1 MLIRYKMSKT
11 KDYKEIK
18 NRFYT
23 LIQDETELGI
33 VTALHWYK
41 TLNLKKISIMI
52 NKPES
57 TSLRYIR
64 KLKDQGIIV
73 FDSEKSEDSWGKFYK
88 LSSHSKTIYDEYMQA
103 IDYQLETYAE
113 EFKEFKS
120 LSEKKLTEQV
130 LKELFKPEKLASI
143 PASQSYF
150 NFVSNLQNV
159 MINETINEVKEIA
172 KLIEEKGKDIIV
184 ENIIVSP
191 MDMSVYVSAIKIS
204 KWKHVFMMNELIF
217 SFLDQIDKLKK
228 EIEEE
233 MDKEKI
239 PEDQRS
245 TQFLNIFTGNLDV
258 SFKFEG

>member
-1 MLIRYKMSKT
+1 MSKT

-23 LIQDETELGI
+23 LLQDETELGI

-41 TLNLKKISIMI
+41 TLNLKKISTMI

-57 TSLRYIR
+57 TTLRYIR

-88 LSSHSKTIYDEYMQA
+88 LSTHSKAIYEEYMQELA
-103 IDYQLETYAE
+103 NQIERYTE
-113 EFKEFKS
+113 EFKEYRD
-120 LSEKKLTEQV
+120 TPDDV
-130 LKELFKPEKLASI
+130 LYELVVNELLKPEKLASI
-143 PASQSYF
+143 PPTQSYF
-150 NFVSNLQNV
+150 SFVSNLQNV
-159 MINETINEVKEIA
+159 IINETINQITELAKLVEAEGKDKIA
-172 KLIEEKGKDIIV
+172 KKIKIP
-184 ENIIVSP
+184 P
-191 MDMSVYVSAIKIS
+191 MDISVYVSDIKIS

-217 SFLDQIDKLKK
+217 SFLNQIEKLKK
-228 EIEEE
+228 EIEAE
-233 MDKEKI
+233 MDKENI

-258 SFKFEG
+258 SYKFEV